1 MSVSPWQVMD
11 QEEIVMA
18 DSEET
23 LCHATSASETVALAW
38 LRQQGLVD
46 EQRDA
51 ATVCVPG
58 GVWQLVADLVEG
70 GRLQAEQA
78 ARLKQVGSEARIFGP
93 YISERIQGQGA
104 MGEVYKGRDLRDG
117 SDVAIKV
124 MHGGLLDS
132 SQMRQRFLRECSL
145 LRGIDHPAICT
156 TLDWDAKAE
165 SPWLVMEFVS
175 GIGLDT
181 WIKQHGALPEG
192 VALRILR
199 QLVDGLV
206 QVQASVGLVHRDI
219 KPGNIIVSPENP
231 ARYPAR
237 SAAIPAKLIDFGLAK
252 DVDNGMTMAGALAAR
267 GCLACAAAAKADVDW
282 HRVATGTGLRSA
294 TGTGS
299 RILAAES
306 VAGEWAPGLPTS
318 DGPES

>member
-1 MSVSPWQVMD
+1 MD

-306 VAGEWAPGLPTS
+306 VAGVGSRSS
-318 DGPES
+318 DQ